1 MRFNPEARG
10 GGLDLLSGPH
20 GGAPMRG
27 VLLDVPVA
35 GIDIDRTTL
44 SRSVAMVLVRPHVP
58 RQPMEPNTTGGP
70 PG

>member
-1 MRFNPEARG
+1 
-10 GGLDLLSGPH
+10 
-20 GGAPMRG
+20 MRG